1 MAKDLFLMV
10 MEAEGDLVEPFDGGT
25 DTPPTSTGATDTA
38 PQSAPPDGM
47 DEPPPIADDASMDVP
62 PFGDS
67 PDGDTAMDDQS
78 GEDSGDDQTDD
89 GNANDTKLSDKANA
103 VLNQRLYQQMMD
115 RNQEVNDVLEN
126 LNKINPVLPYTIV
139 KLNEKPVSRLNNAL
153 DKCKEY
159 MINKFVDAKYGE
171 NMLFFQKVDALYTL
185 LMQCIDTNLKKNE
198 EIDFD
203 EINDSSDDS
212 NKK

>member
-1 MAKDLFLMV
+1 
-10 MEAEGDLVEPFDGGT
+10 
-25 DTPPTSTGATDTA
+25 
-38 PQSAPPDGM
+38 
-47 DEPPPIADDASMDVP
+47 MDVP

-203 EINDSSDDS
+203 EINNSSDDS